1 MKKNILKTNRRGKKE
16 TLETLIKLHNEYNYY
31 LRNVFSPVW
40 GLNDG
45 VISDFYNK
53 YEDERRTMID
63 RDHPF
68 FG

>member
-1 MKKNILKTNRRGKKE
+1 METNILKTNRDGKKE
-16 TLETLIKLHNEYNYY
+16 TLETLIKLHCDYNDY

-45 VISDFYNK
+45 VISHFYNK
-53 YEDERRTMID
+53 YANERRSMID

-68 FG
+68 FE